1 MNPRQ
6 KSEVI
11 QRRRPR
17 VFVTTLRG
25 AVLASAL
32 TLFTALPF
40 YAYVWY
46 SGAAVGSDGTVYGW
60 GVVDVTSYFMY
71 NKGIVS
77 TTLTSPK
84 GRQASA
90 QSNEQN
96 VARAD
101 VSLPF
106 DPNDLGTYFTSSLH
120 SGYCPW
126 CDCGAPECLQPSP
139 YHAQARENAAPV
151 PGGPAAAQ
159 PQTPRPDPPGTID
172 GAENPELIPDDAAY
186 RLVLVAV
193 AEREDATKAETARY
207 RAKIAS
213 ARLNE
218 EDTEA
223 LRLIL
228 AALQK
233 QLDALNAQA
242 HQILAQDALPLAGTP
257 DYQQLV
263 ELNKKRAPVFREA
276 MNAIPARLS
285 LEGAARFQAYVQNEK
300 RRMKYLPES
309 PLRRH

>member
-11 QRRRPR
+11 QRHRAR
-17 VFVTTLRG
+17 VFHTTLRG

-32 TLFTALPF
+32 SLFTALPF

-77 TTLTSPK
+77 TKLTSPK

-90 QSNEQN
+90 QSNDQN

-139 YHAQARENAAPV
+139 YDAQA
-151 PGGPAAAQ
+151 
-159 PQTPRPDPPGTID
+159 TPRPDPPGTID

-186 RLVLVAV
+186 RLVLVAI
-193 AEREDATKAETARY
+193 AEREDATKAETARF

-213 ARLNE
+213 AGLNE

-223 LRLIL
+223 LGLIL
-228 AALQK
+228 VALQK

-276 MNAIPARLS
+276 MSAIPARLS
-285 LEGAARFQAYVQNEK
+285 LEGAAKFQAYVQNEK

-309 PLRRH
+309 PPRRH

>member
-1 MNPRQ
+1 MNSIRKTEIEQPRW
-6 KSEVI
+6 SSFVSTV
-11 QRRRPR
+11 QRASL
-17 VFVTTLRG
+17 V
-25 AVLASAL
+25 SAL
-32 TLFTALPF
+32 TLFAALPS
-40 YAYVWY
+40 YGYTWY

-60 GVVDVTSYFMY
+60 GVVDVTSYLMY

-90 QSNEQN
+90 QSNDQN

-101 VSLPF
+101 VLLPF
-106 DPNDLGTYFTSSLH
+106 DPNDLGTYVVSSSH

-126 CDCGAPECLQPSP
+126 CDCWAPGSLRTGP
-139 YHAQARENAAPV
+139 YHAPPEENAAPV
-151 PGGPAAAQ
+151 SSGPAGAQ
-159 PQTPRPDPPGTID
+159 PQTARPDPPGVID

-193 AEREDATKAETARY
+193 AEREDATKTEKARF

-213 ARLNE
+213 TGLNE

-242 HQILAQDALPLAGTP
+242 HQILARDSLPLAGTP

-263 ELNKKRAPVFREA
+263 ELNKKRLPVFQEA
-276 MNAIPARLS
+276 MSAVPARLS
-285 LEGAARFQAYVQNEK
+285 LEGAAKFQAYVQNEK

-309 PLRRH
+309 PRRQH

>member
-46 SGAAVGSDGTVYGW
+46 SGASVGSDGTVYGW

-90 QSNEQN
+90 QSNDQN

-106 DPNDLGTYFTSSLH
+106 DPNDLGTYYTSSLH

-139 YHAQARENAAPV
+139 YDAQA
-151 PGGPAAAQ
+151 
-159 PQTPRPDPPGTID
+159 TPRPDPPGTVD

-186 RLVLVAV
+186 RLVLVAI
-193 AEREDATKAETARY
+193 AEREDATKAETARF
-207 RAKIAS
+207 RAKIGS
-213 ARLNE
+213 AGLNE
-218 EDTEA
+218 EDAEA

-242 HQILAQDALPLAGTP
+242 HQILARDALPLAGTP
-257 DYQQLV
+257 DNQQLV

-276 MNAIPARLS
+276 MSAIPARLS
-285 LEGAARFQAYVQNEK
+285 LEGAAKFQAYVQNEK

-309 PLRRH
+309 PPRRH